1 MRKPGYRV
9 PPLSKVRIREFAA
22 LFRRHLRLDRRP
34 DFPII
39 DVLEFTLPQLIDGYV
54 LEICSREEMGANHGL
69 TYPNKALIKLR
80 EDVYEGAVE
89 GNGRDRFTA
98 SHEFGHLMLHGNVSM
113 ARSSGPNGHKIYEDS
128 EWQADRFA
136 AELLMPV
143 DVLRTCGSVDVV
155 AGMCVV
161 SHQAAE
167 IRWDEIKKKA

>member
-9 PPLSKVRIREFAA
+9 PPLSKLHIRNFATS
-22 LFRRHLRLDRRP
+22 LRHHLGLDRRS

-39 DVLEFTLPQLIDGYV
+39 DVLEFVLPQLMEGFV
-54 LEICSREEMGANHGL
+54 MQVCSREEMGANHGL
-69 TYPNKALIKLR
+69 TYPNKAIIKLR

-89 GNGRDRFTA
+89 GKGRDRFTA
-98 SHEFGHLMLHGNVSM
+98 SHEFGHMLLHANVSM
-113 ARSSGPNGHKIYEDS
+113 ARSTGPVGHQIYEDS

-143 DVLRTCGSVDVV
+143 GTVQ
-155 AGMCVV
+155 MCRSIYEVTEACRV
-161 SHQAAE
+161 SHPAAE

>member
-9 PPLSKVRIREFAA
+9 PPLSKVRIREFTA
-22 LFRRHLRLDRRP
+22 LFRRHLGLDHRS

-39 DVLEFTLPQLIDGYV
+39 EVLEFALPQLIDGYV
-54 LEICSREEMGANHGL
+54 LEVCSREEMGANHGL

-80 EDVYEGAVE
+80 EDVYDGAVD
-89 GNGRDRFTA
+89 GKGRDRFTA

-113 ARSSGPNGHKIYEDS
+113 ARSNGPNGHKIYEGS

-143 DVLRTCGSVDVV
+143 EALQACGSVDDV
-155 AGMCVV
+155 AGTCGV
-161 SHQAAE
+161 SYQAAE
-167 IRWDEIKKKA
+167 IRWNEIKKKA